1 MGSKRFLSL
10 KDLEKYMNE
19 YEEDLDEN
27 ILEDTVPNDVPG
39 PIEIHGIPSNEAPQN
54 KKIKK
59 DKISSNWQKE
69 RASFTAYDYN
79 IWKDNNIVKVL
90 SNHQEVLPLDKASR
104 WSRAEHKQVSI
115 PQPNAIAQYNKFM
128 GGVDRMD

>member
-19 YEEDLDEN
+19 CDFDDTEEPRDCVEIVLLPPDDVDGLSDEEDLDEN

-69 RASFTAYDYN
+69 RASFTAYAYN
-79 IWKDNNIVKVL
+79 SD
-90 SNHQEVLPLDKASR
+90 ECER
-104 WSRAEHKQVSI
+104 
-115 PQPNAIAQYNKFM
+115 
-128 GGVDRMD
+128 